1 MTPVREMLRCKTV
14 TLSLRTV
21 CRVVT
26 LILLCQTGLD
36 LAVPSLCTLDS
47 ERLSS
52 AATGPASSA
61 VATAA
66 ATTPR
71 PGLPARPIGHVDD
84 CFCCSG
90 CVEVQPVFYIVPVVR
105 LAPHPNV
112 LPDNF
117 VPLLSRHFFHPPRF
131 LS

>member
-1 MTPVREMLRCKTV
+1 MLRCKTV

-21 CRVVT
+21 CRVVA

-36 LAVPSLCTLDS
+36 LAVPSVCALDS
-47 ERLSS
+47 DTLSS
-52 AATGPASSA
+52 AFAGSASRAVVTSASTPQRSGVPA
-61 VATAA
+61 V
-66 ATTPR
+66 PV
-71 PGLPARPIGHVDD
+71 GHIDD

-90 CVEVQPVFYIVPVVR
+90 CVEAQPVFHIVPVVR
-105 LAPHPNV
+105 LSPHPNI